1 MKLLHK
7 RVHRSIVVRYTLLC
21 NQKGGV
27 VETRI
32 DQIAGGIYRI
42 STMTETYGITF
53 NQFLIDDERPT
64 LVHTGDDFLYENI
77 RGAIR
82 QVLDPARLANL
93 VLLHWEGDENGG
105 MDRFM
110 TEAPGAE
117 LVGSA
122 LSIQLN
128 AASFGVD
135 TERVRSFMD
144 GERLELGRHTLR
156 FLETPHVHHWDSM
169 MLFEETTGSL
179 FPSDLYLQPGD
190 QPPVVSENLS
200 AAMIEVY
207 RGIGIFA
214 HENPVRAVVRRIEE
228 LDPTWIHAMHGGSL
242 TGEALHYYNRALQ
255 EEEFAYN
262 GLLLGRDINA
272 VAAAAA

>member
-1 MKLLHK
+1 M
-7 RVHRSIVVRYTLLC
+7 
-21 NQKGGV
+21 
-27 VETRI
+27 ETRI

-77 RGAIR
+77 RKAIR
-82 QVLDPARLANL
+82 EVLDPARLANL

-110 TEAPGAE
+110 REAPGAE

-135 TERVRSFMD
+135 TERVRSF
-144 GERLELGRHTLR
+144 
-156 FLETPHVHHWDSM
+156 LETPHVHHWDSM
-169 MLFEETTGSL
+169 MVFEESTGSL

-200 AAMIEVY
+200 AAMLDVY

-214 HENPVRAVVRRIEE
+214 HENPVRTVVNRIEE

-242 TGEALHYYNRALQ
+242 KGDALHYYNRALR

>member
-1 MKLLHK
+1 M
-7 RVHRSIVVRYTLLC
+7 
-21 NQKGGV
+21 
-27 VETRI
+27 ETRI
-32 DQIAGGIYRI
+32 DHIAGGVYRI

-64 LVHTGDDFLYENI
+64 LVHTGDHFMVDNI

-82 QVLDPARLANL
+82 EVLDPATLANL

-105 MDRFM
+105 MDPLM
-110 TEAPGAE
+110 SDAPGAE

-144 GERLELGRHTLR
+144 GEKLELGQHTLR

-169 MLFEETTGSL
+169 MLFEESTGSL

-190 QPPVVSENLS
+190 QPPVTSENLS
-200 AAMIEVY
+200 DAMIEVY

-214 HENPVRAVVRRIEE
+214 HENPVRAVVDRIEA
-228 LDPTWIHAMHGGSL
+228 LAPAWIHAMHGASL
-242 TGEALHYYNRALQ
+242 TGDALHYYNEALREQ
-255 EEEFAYN
+255 DFAYN
-262 GLLLGRDINA
+262 GLLLGRDLNA

>member
-1 MKLLHK
+1 M
-7 RVHRSIVVRYTLLC
+7 
-21 NQKGGV
+21 
-27 VETRI
+27 ETRI
-32 DQIAGGIYRI
+32 DQIVGGIYRI

-53 NQFLIDDERPT
+53 NQFLIDDEQPT
-64 LVHTGDDFLYENI
+64 LVHTGDHFMYEQI

-82 QVLDPARLANL
+82 EVLDPATLANL

-110 TEAPGAE
+110 TEAPGTE

-135 TERVRSFMD
+135 TSRVRSFMD
-144 GERLELGRHTLR
+144 GERLELGEHTLR

-169 MLFEETTGSL
+169 MVYEESTRSV

-190 QPPVVSENLS
+190 QPPTTDENLS

-214 HENPVRAVVRRIEE
+214 HENPVRTVVDRIET
-228 LDPTWIHAMHGGSL
+228 LDPAWIHAMHGASL
-242 TGEALHYYNRALQ
+242 KGEALHHYNRALREQ
-255 EEEFAYN
+255 EFAYN
-262 GLLLGRDINA
+262 GLLMGRDINA

>member
-1 MKLLHK
+1 
-7 RVHRSIVVRYTLLC
+7 
-21 NQKGGV
+21 
-27 VETRI
+27 
-32 DQIAGGIYRI
+32 
-42 STMTETYGITF
+42 
-53 NQFLIDDERPT
+53 
-64 LVHTGDDFLYENI
+64 
-77 RGAIR
+77 
-82 QVLDPARLANL
+82 
-93 VLLHWEGDENGG
+93 
-105 MDRFM
+105 M

-214 HENPVRAVVRRIEE
+214 HENPVRAVARRIEE
-228 LDPTWIHAMHGGSL
+228 LEPAWIHAMHGGSL

-255 EEEFAYN
+255 EQEFAYN

>member
-1 MKLLHK
+1 M
-7 RVHRSIVVRYTLLC
+7 
-21 NQKGGV
+21 
-27 VETRI
+27 ETRI

-105 MDRFM
+105 MDPLM
-110 TEAPGAE
+110 SDAPGAE

-135 TERVRSFMD
+135 TGRVRSFMD
-144 GERLELGRHTLR
+144 GEKLELGRHTLR

-214 HENPVRAVVRRIEE
+214 HENPVRAVARRIEE
-228 LDPTWIHAMHGGSL
+228 LEPAWIHAMHGGSL
-242 TGEALHYYNRALQ
+242 TGEALPYYNRALQ
-255 EEEFAYN
+255 EQEFAYN

>member
-1 MKLLHK
+1 M
-7 RVHRSIVVRYTLLC
+7 
-21 NQKGGV
+21 
-27 VETRI
+27 ETRI
-32 DQIAGGIYRI
+32 DQITGGIYRI
-42 STMTETYGITF
+42 SSMTETYGITF

-64 LVHTGDDFLYENI
+64 LVHTGDHFMYEHI
-77 RGAIR
+77 RKAIR
-82 QVLDPARLANL
+82 EVLDPATLANL

-110 TEAPGAE
+110 KDAPGAE

-144 GERLELGRHTLR
+144 GEKLELGRHTLR

-169 MLFEETTGSL
+169 MVFEESTESL

-190 QPPVVSENLS
+190 QPPVTSENLS

-214 HENPVRAVVRRIEE
+214 HEDPVRSVVDRIET
-228 LDPTWIHAMHGGSL
+228 LDPAWIHAMHGASL
-242 TGEALHYYNRALQ
+242 TGDALHHYNRALREQ
-255 EEEFAYN
+255 EFAYN
-262 GLLLGRDINA
+262 GLLLGREINA

>member
-1 MKLLHK
+1 M
-7 RVHRSIVVRYTLLC
+7 
-21 NQKGGV
+21 
-27 VETRI
+27 ETRI
-32 DQIAGGIYRI
+32 DHIAGGVYRI

-64 LVHTGDDFLYENI
+64 LVHTGDHFMVDNI

-82 QVLDPARLANL
+82 EVLDPATLANI

-105 MDRFM
+105 MDPLM
-110 TEAPGAE
+110 SDAPGAE

-128 AASFGVD
+128 AASYGVD
-135 TERVRSFMD
+135 PRRVRSFMD
-144 GERLELGRHTLR
+144 GEKLELGQHTLR

-169 MLFEETTGSL
+169 MLFEESTGSL

-190 QPPVVSENLS
+190 QPPVTSENLS
-200 AAMIEVY
+200 DAMIEVY

-214 HENPVRAVVRRIEE
+214 HENPVRAVVDRIEA
-228 LDPTWIHAMHGGSL
+228 LAPAWIHAMHGASL
-242 TGEALHYYNRALQ
+242 TGDALHYYNEALREQ
-255 EEEFAYN
+255 DFAYN
-262 GLLLGRDINA
+262 GLLLGRDLNA

>member
-1 MKLLHK
+1 M
-7 RVHRSIVVRYTLLC
+7 
-21 NQKGGV
+21 
-27 VETRI
+27 ETRI

-53 NQFLIDDERPT
+53 NQFLIDDEHPT

-110 TEAPGAE
+110 KEAPGAE
-117 LVGSA
+117 LVGSS

>member
-1 MKLLHK
+1 M
-7 RVHRSIVVRYTLLC
+7 
-21 NQKGGV
+21 
-27 VETRI
+27 ETRI
-32 DQIAGGIYRI
+32 DQIVGGIYRI

-53 NQFLIDDERPT
+53 NQFLIDDEQPT
-64 LVHTGDDFLYENI
+64 LVHTGDHFMYENI

-82 QVLDPARLANL
+82 EVLDPARLANL

-135 TERVRSFMD
+135 TTRVRSFMD

-169 MLFEETTGSL
+169 MVYEESTGSV

-190 QPPVVSENLS
+190 QPPVTYENLS

-207 RGIGIFA
+207 R
-214 HENPVRAVVRRIEE
+214 
-228 LDPTWIHAMHGGSL
+228 
-242 TGEALHYYNRALQ
+242 
-255 EEEFAYN
+255 
-262 GLLLGRDINA
+262 
-272 VAAAAA
+272 

>member
-1 MKLLHK
+1 M
-7 RVHRSIVVRYTLLC
+7 
-21 NQKGGV
+21 
-27 VETRI
+27 ETRI
-32 DQIAGGIYRI
+32 DHIAGGVYRI

-64 LVHTGDDFLYENI
+64 LVHTGDHFMVDNI

-82 QVLDPARLANL
+82 EVLDPATLANL

-105 MDRFM
+105 MDPLM
-110 TEAPGAE
+110 SDAPGAE

-135 TERVRSFMD
+135 TGRVRSFMD
-144 GERLELGRHTLR
+144 GEKLELGQHTLR

-169 MLFEETTGSL
+169 MLFEESTGSL

-190 QPPVVSENLS
+190 QPPVTSENLS
-200 AAMIEVY
+200 DAMIEVY

-214 HENPVRAVVRRIEE
+214 HENPVRAVVDRIEA
-228 LDPTWIHAMHGGSL
+228 LAPAWIHAMHGASL
-242 TGEALHYYNRALQ
+242 TGDALRYYNEALREQ
-255 EEEFAYN
+255 DFAYN
-262 GLLLGRDINA
+262 GILLGRDLNA